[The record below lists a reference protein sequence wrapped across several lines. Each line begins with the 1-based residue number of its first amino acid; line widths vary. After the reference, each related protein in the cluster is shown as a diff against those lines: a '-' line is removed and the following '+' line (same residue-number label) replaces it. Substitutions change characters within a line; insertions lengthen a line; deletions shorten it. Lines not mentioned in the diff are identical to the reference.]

1 MSGEVVFSTKDYSL
15 ISLDHLASI
24 YASHICAARIYQLF
38 IFWILIEAL
47 WVPLGFVI
55 AVLFYGVSLIYA
67 LWDSVYQPGAFSY
80 SFAYY
85 NYRILYELPW
95 FVLAWVCFYTYT
107 TFKKF
112 YPVILFVALGLGHNL
127 YVAYVSYDKRPA
139 AEKYP
144 LATVDLTLYENIS
157 FFAFLGGLAVVHLY
171 FLWLSMEAQ
180 VKSRN
185 LDNAQRK
192 LLSEHRDNEGV
203 VKSALRIL
211 NIPPAIRMARKRIA
225 AAVFLFFSGLSN
237 FRNYLLSSVVFL
249 LVVGNIPIIA
259 WYSLEMAT
267 LIKTGDVSQILRGS
281 MIYAA
286 MVMFILVT
294 GFLMGYFIL
303 ALGRWA
309 TNSSRKLMLRS
320 LEDAQAFDPRPP
332 IMFLRSFSD
341 DQVALKPQ
349 RGFFKQWYLDETS
362 RVVSLDHL
370 ILKEGT
376 EIGPTVALGN
386 PDDPVPP
393 YGVARGYFEHSTWKD
408 AVSKHCDQAKGI
420 VLVMDTTAGIEWEVG
435 HLFDQNHMHKT
446 LVLLKQDDWGTSEG
460 YSLLAKVAGKTLPD
474 FNMPEK
480 ISSASADYEGEIVG
494 FWIGSSGRVNF
505 LITSNPNTYF
515 YTIALRM
522 FLRDLP
528 NIPQ

>member
-1 MSGEVVFSTKDYSL
+1 MSGELVRSTKEFSL
-15 ISLDHLASI
+15 ISLDGLASI

-38 IFWILIEAL
+38 IFWILIETL

-55 AVLFYGVSLIYA
+55 AVLFYGLSLIYS
-67 LWDSVYQPGAFSY
+67 LWAPAFQPGAFSY
-80 SFAYY
+80 SFEYY

-127 YVAYVSYDKRPA
+127 YIAYMSYDKRPVS
-139 AEKYP
+139 EKYP
-144 LATVDLTLYENIS
+144 LATIDLTAYENIS
-157 FFAFLGGLAVVHLY
+157 FFGFMGGLVVVHLY
-171 FLWLSMEAQ
+171 FLWLSVEAQ
-180 VKSRN
+180 IKSHN
-185 LDNAQRK
+185 LDKAQRK

-203 VKSALRIL
+203 TKSALRIL
-211 NIPPAIRMARKRIA
+211 NIPPAIRMARKRFA
-225 AAVFLFFSGLSN
+225 AAVFLFFSGLAN
-237 FRNYLLSSVVFL
+237 FKNYLLSSVVFL

-267 LIKTGDVSQILRGS
+267 LIKTGDASQILRGTL
-281 MIYAA
+281 IYAA
-286 MVMFILVT
+286 LVIIILVT
-294 GFLMGYFIL
+294 GFLMGFFIL
-303 ALGRWA
+303 ELGRWA
-309 TNSSRKLMLRS
+309 TKSSQKLLLRS

-332 IMFLRSFSD
+332 IMFLRSFMD
-341 DQVALKPQ
+341 DLVELRPQ

-362 RVVSLDHL
+362 RIVSLDHL

-393 YGVARGYFEHSTWKD
+393 YGVARGYFEHNTWKE
-408 AVSKHCDQAKGI
+408 AVARHCDQARGI
-420 VLVMDTTAGIEWEVG
+420 VLVMDTTAGIEWEVS
-435 HLFDQNHMHKT
+435 HLFDKNHMRKT
-446 LVLLKQDDWGTSEG
+446 LVLLKQDDWATDDGHR
-460 YSLLAKVAGKTLPD
+460 LLAKAVGKTLPD

-480 ISSASADYEGEIVG
+480 IGSASADYEGEIVG
-494 FWIGSSGRVNF
+494 FWMGSSGRVNF

-528 NIPQ
+528 NIAK

>member
-1 MSGEVVFSTKDYSL
+1 LSGEIVRSAKDYSL
-15 ISLDHLASI
+15 ISLDRLASI

-55 AVLFYGVSLIYA
+55 SLLVYGLSLLYA
-67 LWDSVYQPGAFSY
+67 LWDTAFQPGAFSY
-80 SFAYY
+80 SFDYY
-85 NYRILYELPW
+85 NYRIFYELPW

-107 TFKKF
+107 TFKRF
-112 YPVILFVALGLGHNL
+112 YPVIIFVALGLGHNL
-127 YVAYVSYDKRPA
+127 YIAYVSYDKRPA
-139 AEKYP
+139 VEKYP
-144 LATVDLTLYENIS
+144 LAPIDLAIYENIS
-157 FFAFLGGLAVVHLY
+157 YFAFLGGLAVVHLY
-171 FLWLSMEAQ
+171 FLWLSVEAQ
-180 VKSRN
+180 IKSCN
-185 LDNAQRK
+185 LDKAQRE
-192 LLSEHRDNEGV
+192 LLSEHRFNEGV

-225 AAVFLFFSGLSN
+225 AAVLLFFSGLSN

-259 WYSLEMAT
+259 WYSLELAT
-267 LIKTGDVSQILRGS
+267 LIKAGDASQILRGT
-281 MIYAA
+281 MTYAA
-286 MVMFILVT
+286 LVIFILGT
-294 GFLMGYFIL
+294 GFLMGYSIL

-332 IMFLRSFSD
+332 IMFLRSFMD
-341 DQVALKPQ
+341 DLVALKPQ

-393 YGVARGYFEHSTWKD
+393 YGVARGYFEHSTWKE
-408 AVSKHCDQAKGI
+408 AVSKHCSQAKGI

-446 LVLLKQDDWGTSEG
+446 LVLLKQDDWGTIEG
-460 YSLLAKVAGKTLPD
+460 YNLLAKVVGKTLPD
-474 FNMPEK
+474 FDMPEK
-480 ISSASADYEGEIVG
+480 FHSTSAEFDGEIVG
-494 FWIGSSGRVNF
+494 FWIDLSGRVNF
-505 LITSNPNTYF
+505 LITSNPNTYL

-528 NIPQ
+528 NIPK